1 MDIKIAYAEAEK
13 NFLPAAFSGN
23 IQTVPMRDLA
33 SRATAWAYYKGFNGC
48 FVDTE
53 GSPEWA
59 RTIARYERDRLVD
72 EAEFETRLEAAIPRS
87 IQGQGRGKR
96 AVHWNYYLKTDPVR
110 ALRGSQDYGNCTAWA
125 LREIVGCLWATD
137 MVHKR
142 EPHRYTYRPGTAVP
156 YGSRGH
162 RGQGSA
168 LSTLVKVVYQKGI
181 QVETTYCDGRYDC
194 RNESDDES
202 YGNQWGGTGPPSC
215 ILEEIKNDRI
225 EQFAYATD
233 ADAIMDVLWAGH
245 FLFHGSTL
253 TARQSNTLISP
264 LTSIGG
270 HAQAL
275 IGYDDTDETRDWIK
289 QNTGTDLR
297 GDWIAINDQSWG
309 RWNTFP
315 DSQWPSHLWGA
326 RPEGVW
332 CIRGSDLIR
341 IVRQWGDCI
350 AISNVLGFP
359 KLDLDWSMF

>member
-1 MDIKIAYAEAEK
+1 MNIQSAYDEATQ
-13 NFLPAAFSGN
+13 NYLPVTISGN
-23 IQTVPMRDLA
+23 IQTVPMRGLA
-33 SRATAWAYYKGFNGC
+33 GRAIASAYAQGFNGC
-48 FVDTE
+48 FVDTDQ
-53 GSPEWA
+53 SPDWA

-72 EAEFETRLEAAIPRS
+72 EATFETRLEAAIPRS

-96 AVHWNYYLKTDPVR
+96 AVHWNHYRKTDPAR

-125 LREIVGCLWATD
+125 LRQIVGCLWATD

-142 EPHRYTYRPGTAVP
+142 EPHRYTYRPGTAVT

-168 LSTLVKVVYQKGI
+168 LSTLVKVVHQRGI
-181 QVETTYCDGRYDC
+181 QVETIYCNGQYDC
-194 RNESDDES
+194 RNEADDEA
-202 YGNQWGGTGPPSC
+202 YGNQWGGTGPPQC
-215 ILEEIKNDRI
+215 ILDEIKNDRI
-225 EQFAYATD
+225 EHFAYATD
-233 ADAIMDVLWAGH
+233 EDAIMDVLWAGH

-270 HAQAL
+270 HAQSL
-275 IGYDDTDETRDWIK
+275 IGYDDTEEFRDWARQTLNI
-289 QNTGTDLR
+289 TLR
-297 GDWIAINDQSWG
+297 EAVYINDQSWG

-315 DSQWPSHLWGA
+315 DSQWPAHLWGE
-326 RPEGVW
+326 RPEGAWV
-332 CIRGSDLIR
+332 IRASDLMK